1 MQLARALGKGT
12 LIFKEKILKEI
23 GYYNG
28 KIGPLDQMQIPLLD
42 RAIYFA
48 DGCYDATMVR
58 NGVVHNEKEHV
69 DRFFNS
75 ARLLRIELPFTRE
88 ELHAEFMRVIDEFD
102 LDEGFL
108 YWQASRATAPRN
120 HVFPEG
126 VKPNLM
132 MMLTEHGTTP
142 QEDEF
147 RAITVEDKRFRYCNI
162 KTLALLPNCLVSQQG
177 KEAGANEIIFV
188 RDGYVTE
195 MAHSNVSFLI
205 DGVFTYH
212 PFDDK
217 ILPGISLK
225 NMIAACKKLG
235 IPTEARAITQVE
247 AMNADELIASSSS
260 TFCCR
265 IDVVDNIKVGGRDTE
280 LFKKI
285 QNAVYEEYRQTTE

>member
-1 MQLARALGKGT
+1 MK
-12 LIFKEKILKEI
+12 KI

-28 KIGPLDQMQIPLLD
+28 EIGPLEEMQIPMLD
-42 RAIYFA
+42 RAVYFA

-58 NGVVHNEKEHV
+58 GGVIHNEKEHV
-69 DRFFNS
+69 ERFFNS
-75 ARLLRIELPFTRE
+75 ARLLRIDLPYSKD
-88 ELHAEFMRVIDEFD
+88 ELHEEFMKVISEFSA
-102 LDEGFL
+102 DEGFL
-108 YWQASRATAPRN
+108 YWQASRGTALRD
-120 HVFPEG
+120 HAFPDNT
-126 VKPNLM
+126 KPNLM
-132 MMLTEHGTTP
+132 MMMLEHGTTS
-142 QEDEF
+142 QEKEF

-162 KTLALLPNCLVSQQG
+162 KTLSLLPNCLVTQQA
-177 KEAGANEIIFV
+177 KEADANEVIFV

-195 MAHSNVSFLI
+195 MAHSNVSFLV

-225 NMIAACKKLG
+225 NMIAECKKMG
-235 IPTEARAITQVE
+235 IPTCARALSLVE

-265 IDVVDNIKVGGRDTE
+265 IDVVDNVKVGGKDPE

-285 QNAVYEEYRQTTE
+285 QDAVYLEYANMKK

>member
-1 MQLARALGKGT
+1 M
-12 LIFKEKILKEI
+12 KEI

-28 KIGPLDQMQIPLLD
+28 KIGPLSEMQIPMLD

-48 DGCYDATMVR
+48 DGCYDATMLR

-75 ARLLRIELPFTRE
+75 ARLLRIELPFTKD
-88 ELHAEFMRVIDEFD
+88 ELHAEFMRVIDKFD

-108 YWQASRATAPRN
+108 YWQASRGTAPRN
-120 HVFPEG
+120 HAFPKG
-126 VKPNLM
+126 VRPNLM

-142 QEDEF
+142 QDKNF
-147 RAITVEDKRFRYCNI
+147 KAITVEDKRFRYCNI
-162 KTLALLPNCLVSQQG
+162 KTLALLPNCLVSERAS
-177 KEAGANEIIFV
+177 EAGANEVIFV

-225 NMIAACKKLG
+225 NMIIACKNLG
-235 IPTEARAITQVE
+235 IPTSARAITQVE

-265 IDVVDNIKVGGRDTE
+265 ITHVDDICVGGRDEAT
-280 LFKKI
+280 FKKI
-285 QNAVYEEYRQTTE
+285 QNAVYEEYKNSTK

>member
-1 MQLARALGKGT
+1 M
-12 LIFKEKILKEI
+12 KEI

-28 KIGPLDQMQIPLLD
+28 KIGNLSEMKVPMGD
-42 RAIYFA
+42 RALYFA
-48 DGCYDATMVR
+48 DGCYDATMVK
-58 NGVVHNEKEHV
+58 NGKVHNWQAHV

-75 ARLLRIELPFTRE
+75 ARLLRIDLPYTKDELK
-88 ELHAEFMRVIDEFD
+88 AEFDKLIEKFD
-102 LDEGFL
+102 DDEGFL
-108 YWQASRATAPRN
+108 YWQASRGTAPRN
-120 HVFPEG
+120 HAFPEG

-132 MMLTEHGTTP
+132 ITLTPHGTTP
-142 QEDEF
+142 TTNEF
-147 RAITVEDKRFRYCNI
+147 KAITVEDKRFTYCNI
-162 KTLALLPNCLVSQQG
+162 KTLNLLPNCLVTQRG

-195 MAHSNVSFLI
+195 MAHSNVSFLV
-205 DGVFTYH
+205 DGVFVHH

-225 NMIAACKKLG
+225 NMIAACKKMG
-235 IPTEARAITQVE
+235 IPVEARALTQVE

-265 IDVVDNIKVGGRDTE
+265 INMIDNIPVGGKDLE

-285 QNAVYEEYRQTTE
+285 QTSVYEEYEQDTI